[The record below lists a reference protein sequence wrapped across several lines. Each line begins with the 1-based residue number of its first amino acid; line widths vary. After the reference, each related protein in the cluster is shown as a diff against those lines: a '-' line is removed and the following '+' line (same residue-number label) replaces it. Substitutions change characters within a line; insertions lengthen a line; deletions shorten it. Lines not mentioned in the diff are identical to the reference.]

1 MDATRL
7 LIFLRAAA
15 TGWITVVANCT
26 VLFFLTPYVLHRL
39 GDEAFGLW
47 VLITTVVGYTGHFDI
62 GIRASLVRYVSRGN
76 ALGDKGAANDVI
88 ATAFYCFN
96 AIGVLIILVT
106 FALSHSLSRFFSVQ
120 HDLVDS
126 FRRLFILA
134 ATVQAVSF
142 PLEIFVGIV
151 RAAARCDQ
159 IYLLRL
165 ASLALRLVLVIAVLH
180 AGGKLF
186 GLGAAM
192 ILPNLA
198 YYCGHIPLA
207 RRVIPEMSLH
217 PKWFRRD
224 ALVSMLQYGWISFT
238 VGLSEGIRDNIYP
251 LIITK
256 VLTSAAVTIFAL
268 PLKLL
273 ALPIQGIGTMTEVVN
288 PLSSQLE
295 AHNDIGMLQT
305 LVKITVQ
312 STFLLLV
319 PMAVF
324 LIIFGKSLLYV
335 WAGPHYI
342 SAYPMLVPLTVGM
355 GVAATQ
361 GCVQAML
368 FGIGKHQGMIWFRFV
383 EGVTIATLGIV
394 ALRYWGLMGLA
405 LVASCT
411 VLVVNL
417 MLIPRHLCRILGM
430 SLRTY
435 FADACLK
442 PCVLAI
448 PLAVALMA
456 LRTCFKIESWPALVM
471 ALLFTVLLFGVM
483 VSFLMFGSVRND
495 NWFSLEVL
503 KAFKE
508 RLRLGKVNSASAV
521 PETI

>member
-1 MDATRL
+1 MDPTRL
-7 LIFLRAAA
+7 LIFLKAAI
-15 TGWITVVANCT
+15 TGWITVVANCA
-26 VLFFLTPYVLHRL
+26 VVFFLTPYVLHRL
-39 GDEAFGLW
+39 GDEGFGLW

-62 GIRASLVRYVSRGN
+62 GIRASLVRYVSRGS
-76 ALGDKGAANDVI
+76 ALGDKRGANDVI
-88 ATAFYCFN
+88 ASAFYCFN
-96 AIGVLIILVT
+96 AIGLLIVVAT
-106 FALSHSLSRFFSVQ
+106 VALSHSLPRFFSVR
-120 HDLVDS
+120 HDLIDS

-134 ATVQAVSF
+134 ATVQAMSF

-165 ASLALRLVLVIAVLH
+165 GSLALRLVLVIAVLH
-180 AGGKLF
+180 AGGNLF

-217 PKWFRRD
+217 PKWFRRN
-224 ALVSMLQYGWISFT
+224 ALVSMLRYGWISFT
-238 VGLSEGIRDNIYP
+238 VGLSEGMRDNIYP

-256 VLTSAAVTIFAL
+256 LLTPAAVTIFAL

-335 WAGPHYI
+335 WAGPHYV
-342 SAYPMLVPLTVGM
+342 SAYPLLVPLTLGM

-368 FGIGKHQGMIWFRFV
+368 FGIGRHQGMVWFRFL
-383 EGVTIATLGIV
+383 EGFTIATLGMV
-394 ALRYWGLMGLA
+394 ALRCWGLMGLA
-405 LVASCT
+405 LVVSST

-417 MLIPRHLCRILGM
+417 LLIPRHLCRILDL
-430 SLRTY
+430 SVRTY
-435 FADACLK
+435 LNEACLK
-442 PCVLAI
+442 PCI
-448 PLAVALMA
+448 LAVPLVAALMA
-456 LRTCFKIESWPALVM
+456 LHTLFRIESWPALVM
-471 ALLFTVLLFGVM
+471 ALLFTVVLFGVL
-483 VSFLMFGSVRND
+483 VSYLMFGSVTND

-503 KAFKE
+503 KALKE
-508 RLRLGKVNSASAV
+508 RLKLDKVNAGTAM
-521 PETI
+521 PEII